1 MINHLLNEMLPHV
14 FSNALQM
21 QYTLLQS
28 ENRGPNSPI
37 LGIWKQHQDY
47 ISLTI

>member
-1 MINHLLNEMLPHV
+1 MKCFHMYLAMSLD
-14 FSNALQM
+14 ALQM
-21 QYTLLQS
+21 QYTLLQN
-28 ENRGPNSPI
+28 ENRGLNSPI